1 MKKHTLLLGVLG
13 LSVLETHSGV
23 MSSKSHVRFTE
34 EELDKVEKALE
45 ANDVSGLNQTIADQ
59 KEKISTHE
67 KSEGELKESLTAAF
81 AANKLEMGDMSPK
94 DAIAH
99 LSAKCKEYG
108 DARNTHSITRTD
120 GIDKNEGDGLVDGF
134 IDPNAAHNQALT
146 QNKFK
151 PLK

>member
-23 MSSKSHVRFTE
+23 MSSKSHVRLTE

-59 KEKISTHE
+59 KEKISNHE

-99 LSAKCKEYG
+99 LSDKCKEYG
-108 DARNTHSITRTD
+108 EATNTHSLAKTD
-120 GIDKNEGDGLVDGF
+120 GVDNPSGMIEGY
-134 IDPNAAHNQALT
+134 IDPNAEHNKIIAKVF
-146 QNKFK
+146 NR
-151 PLK
+151 

>member
-1 MKKHTLLLGVLG
+1 MNKHTLLLGVLG

-45 ANDVSGLNQTIADQ
+45 ANDVTALNTTI
-59 KEKISTHE
+59 KEQETKISNHE
-67 KSEGELKESLTAAF
+67 KFDGELKESLTAAF

-108 DARNTHSITRTD
+108 EATNTHSTPPTN
-120 GIDKNEGDGLVDGF
+120 GQNNNGD
-134 IDPNAAHNQALT
+134 QAPKYAFEEAVNDT
-146 QNKFK
+146 SKY
-151 PLK
+151 PVLK

>member
-23 MSSKSHVRFTE
+23 MSSKSHVRLTE

-59 KEKISTHE
+59 KEKISNHE

-81 AANKLEMGDMSPK
+81 AVNKLEMGDMSPK
-94 DAIAH
+94 EAIAH

-108 DARNTHSITRTD
+108 EAKNTHSTPPTD
-120 GIDKNEGDGLVDGF
+120 GQNDNGDPAPKYAFEEAVNDTSKY
-134 IDPNAAHNQALT
+134 PV
-146 QNKFK
+146 
-151 PLK
+151 LK

>member
-23 MSSKSHVRFTE
+23 MSSKSHVRLTE

-59 KEKISTHE
+59 KEKISNHE
-67 KSEGELKESLTAAF
+67 KFDNDLSKALVSAFSE
-81 AANKLEMGDMSPK
+81 NKLDIGNMHPT

-108 DARNTHSITRTD
+108 EAKNTHSTPPTD
-120 GIDKNEGDGLVDGF
+120 GQNNNGDPAPKYAFEEAVNDTSKY
-134 IDPNAAHNQALT
+134 PV
-146 QNKFK
+146 
-151 PLK
+151 LK

>member
-23 MSSKSHVRFTE
+23 MSSKSHVRLTE

-59 KEKISTHE
+59 KEKISNHE
-67 KSEGELKESLTAAF
+67 KSEGELKESLAAAF
-81 AANKLEMGDMSPK
+81 AANKLEMGDMNPK

-108 DARNTHSITRTD
+108 ESKNTHSTPPTN
-120 GIDKNEGDGLVDGF
+120 GQNNNGDPAPKYAFEEAVNDTSKY
-134 IDPNAAHNQALT
+134 PV
-146 QNKFK
+146 
-151 PLK
+151 LK